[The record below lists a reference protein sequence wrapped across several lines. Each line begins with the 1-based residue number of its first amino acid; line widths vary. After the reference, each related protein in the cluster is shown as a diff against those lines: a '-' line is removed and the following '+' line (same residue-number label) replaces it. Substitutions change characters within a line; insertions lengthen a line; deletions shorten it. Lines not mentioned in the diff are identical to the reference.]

1 MIYNS
6 SDGDDAGPDGNGGG
20 GLCFRD
26 CVKPSHFVSELE
38 HGKKTA
44 QFLMQHVPH
53 IVPFSEVSVACSS
66 HSHCKKSL
74 FWWGFFGVSPCIIR
88 FGEVR
93 LTGRKTPTY
102 SHGEVSLT
110 GRKTP
115 TYLLTW

>member
-1 MIYNS
+1 M
-6 SDGDDAGPDGNGGG
+6 
-20 GLCFRD
+20 
-26 CVKPSHFVSELE
+26 KPSHFVSELE

-66 HSHCKKSL
+66 YCKKSL
-74 FWWGFFGVSPCIIR
+74 FFGVSLCIFP

-93 LTGRKTPTY
+93 LTGHKTPTY
-102 SHGEVSLT
+102 LLGEVRLT
-110 GRKTP
+110 GFKTP